1 MSVASSPPVEH
12 GPSTVRFHSGDV
24 LRSRRV
30 GDVVLVGTVD
40 VPRPP
45 ARLTA
50 DWEREV
56 SSVLALEPG
65 DVEPLP
71 LPRARL
77 RWPDYRRCV
86 QAMAEWTAS
95 RGLASV
101 LERSEIALMACRGAR
116 YHHDAEQYG
125 GAAFCNLV
133 LSEDKGLD
141 LHFPQAGLRIPL
153 ERGTAVVF
161 DTGQPHAVIRRDR
174 GGFDAAD
181 FASDVNGTL
190 VFLSWELPIDD
201 THVAHALGVAFDGEA
216 PVAQES

>member
-1 MSVASSPPVEH
+1 MHPASSPLAER
-12 GPSTVRFHSGDV
+12 GPSTVRFHSGEAQ
-24 LRSRRV
+24 RSRSV
-30 GDVVLVGTVD
+30 GEVVLVGTVD
-40 VPRPP
+40 VPMPP

-56 SSVLALEPG
+56 SLVLGLEPG

-86 QAMAEWTAS
+86 QAMADWTAS

-101 LERSEIALMACRGAR
+101 LEGSEIALMACRGAR
-116 YHHDAEQYG
+116 CHHDAAQYG
-125 GAAFCNLV
+125 GAAFCNLF

-153 ERGTAVVF
+153 DRGTAVVF
-161 DTGQPHAVIRRDR
+161 DTGQPHAVVRRDR
-174 GGFDAAD
+174 SGFDAAD
-181 FASDVNGTL
+181 FADSVDCTV
-190 VFLSWELPIDD
+190 VFLSWELPIEQAQ
-201 THVAHALGVAFDGEA
+201 VARALGVVFDGEP
-216 PVAQES
+216 PVA

>member
-1 MSVASSPPVEH
+1 MPAAPPPVDVR
-12 GPSTVRFHSGDV
+12 GPSIVHFHSGDT

-30 GDVVLVGTVD
+30 GDVVLAGSVD
-40 VPRPP
+40 VPMPP

-56 SSVLALEPG
+56 SSVLCLEPG

-86 QAMAEWTAS
+86 RAMADWTAL

-101 LERSEIALMACRGAR
+101 LDGSEIALMACRGAR
-116 YHHDAEQYG
+116 SHHDAVQYG
-125 GAAFCNLV
+125 GAAFCNLF

-141 LHFPQAGLRIPL
+141 LLFPQVGLRIPL
-153 ERGTAVVF
+153 ARGTAVVF
-161 DTGQPHAVIRRDR
+161 DTGQPHAVVRRDR
-174 GGFDAAD
+174 SGFDAAD
-181 FASDVNGTL
+181 FADGKDAV
-190 VFLSWELPIDD
+190 VFLSWELSIEHA
-201 THVAHALGVAFDGEA
+201 HVARALGVVFDGEPPA
-216 PVAQES
+216 AA

>member
-1 MSVASSPPVEH
+1 MPAAPPPVDVR
-12 GPSTVRFHSGDV
+12 GPSIVHFHSGDT

-40 VPRPP
+40 VPMPP

-56 SSVLALEPG
+56 SSVLGLEPG

-86 QAMAEWTAS
+86 QAMADWTAL

-101 LERSEIALMACRGAR
+101 LDRSEIALMACRGAR
-116 YHHDAEQYG
+116 SHHDAAQYG
-125 GAAFCNLV
+125 GAAFCNLF

-141 LHFPQAGLRIPL
+141 LLFPQVGLRIPL
-153 ERGTAVVF
+153 ARGTAVVF
-161 DTGQPHAVIRRDR
+161 DTGQPHAVVRRDR
-174 GGFDAAD
+174 HGFEASD
-181 FASDVNGTL
+181 FADGMDATV
-190 VFLSWELPIDD
+190 VFLSWELSIEHA
-201 THVAHALGVAFDGEA
+201 HVARALGVVFDGEPPA
-216 PVAQES
+216 AA